1 MGVDDGKLGQD
12 PKGKTMNGDDIK
24 ALRERLA
31 ISQRELA
38 QRIGV
43 AKATVQFW
51 EQGRGEPKRKT
62 EKILESL
69 E

>member
-1 MGVDDGKLGQD
+1 M
-12 PKGKTMNGDDIK
+12 TAEEIK

>member
-1 MGVDDGKLGQD
+1 M
-12 PKGKTMNGDDIK
+12 TAEEIK
-24 ALRERLA
+24 ALRERLS

-51 EQGRGEPKRKT
+51 EQGRGKPKRT
-62 EKILESL
+62 TADILQSL
-69 E
+69 EE